1 VRVYLDHNS
10 TSPMRPEVREL
21 WLDVSKA
28 GLGNPSSAHASG
40 RRARAWIDRSRARV
54 AAALAVSED
63 EIHFTSGA
71 TEANNVALQGVAA
84 IAGCDAVVVTSST
97 EHSSVIEPAR
107 ELERRGHSLRIVGV
121 AESGAPT
128 VDDVVAAARGAA
140 LVSIASA
147 NNETGAVTDIAA
159 ITRALGP
166 ERPLLHTDAVQ
177 ALGRIPVH
185 LNEWGVDLASF
196 SAHKVGGPPGVGV
209 LWRRKGVPLAALCL
223 GGGQEGGIRPGT
235 EDVAGIAAAA
245 LAIELAVQEQ
255 GSYAERVAELTRE
268 LWSGLCTDLPGL
280 RLLGPPIDSPRRL
293 PNTLCLLVPGTDG
306 RVLVTRLDL
315 EGLEVSAGSACASGS
330 IEPSH
335 VLLAMG
341 LSNEEARAALR
352 VSLGRTTTRE
362 ECKRART
369 IFGNAFSSSRAT

>member
-1 VRVYLDHNS
+1 
-10 TSPMRPEVREL
+10 MRPEVREL

-293 PNTLCLLVPGTDG
+293 PNTLCLLVPGTDSRSARARPA
-306 RVLVTRLDL
+306 RVDRSSPRTFCSRWVCRTKRRARHCACP
-315 EGLEVSAGSACASGS
+315 SAGPRHARNAS
-330 IEPSH
+330 
-335 VLLAMG
+335 
-341 LSNEEARAALR
+341 ARARSSATHSR
-352 VSLGRTTTRE
+352 R
-362 ECKRART
+362 RAQHDT
-369 IFGNAFSSSRAT
+369 GAVGCGERAQVWGQRR